1 LGGRATHASRGA
13 TTYALGHVAK
23 EYYAGGRTMD
33 GARLQQV
40 FRALL
45 ADAQGL
51 RQR

>member
-1 LGGRATHASRGA
+1 
-13 TTYALGHVAK
+13 
-23 EYYAGGRTMD
+23 MD

-51 RQR
+51 RQRHSSEIESRARTLDPKQLVSLVRNG